1 MSAAKAILI
10 IVTSFS
16 DMGAGDHTGLWL
28 EEFAVPYAEFKK
40 HGYDITVASIKGG
53 RAPVDPRSK
62 PNPEQDKAWRDAID
76 VLEHTVPLASVDAS
90 RFAAVFVP
98 GGHGTMFDLPDNLDT
113 SKLLARFAADN
124 KVIASV
130 CHGPAIFVGAKLG
143 NGSYLVAGKK
153 LTSFTNEE
161 EKAAGLEDK
170 MPFLLETRLRE
181 QGASFV
187 TQANWADHVEIDGK
201 FITGQNPQSSRSVA
215 VAVIKALSKL
225 P

>member
-1 MSAAKAILI
+1 MSATKAILI

-28 EEFAVPYAEFKK
+28 EEFAVPYAEFRKQ
-40 HGYDITVASIKGG
+40 GYDITVASIKGG

-62 PNPEQDKAWRDAID
+62 PNPEQDKAWRDAIA
-76 VLEHTVPLASVDAS
+76 VLEHTETLASVDAS

-98 GGHGTMFDLPDNLDT
+98 GGHGTMFDLPDNPDT
-113 SKLLARFAADN
+113 GKLLARFAADD

-130 CHGPAIFVGAKLG
+130 CHGPAIFVGAKLD

-153 LTSFTNEE
+153 LTSFTNQEE
-161 EKAAGLEDK
+161 QAAGLESK

-181 QGASFV
+181 QGAAFV
-187 TQANWADHVEIDGK
+187 AQTNWADHVEVDGK
-201 FITGQNPQSSRSVA
+201 FITGQNPQSSRSTA
-215 VAVIKALSKL
+215 LAVIRALSK
-225 P
+225 